1 MTDYDF
7 PKAPEIEEAWRVAH
21 RSLEGIAPPGFGFAR
36 EKDLLVTEVISQFPQ
51 MVREAQIASAAQ
63 IGPLIS
69 WEGPPREKDWDLVIS
84 GIDLDGGD
92 PDFGLVE
99 LSESAFEGPGGDW
112 DGSALHRAALAYRRE
127 GHWDFAPGEAGVWLL
142 TLAPVSAA
150 GFGDK
155 PWHCTGHLAGF
166 VILYDR
172 DKDGS
177 YESVGH
183 IWTASAWR

>member
-1 MTDYDF
+1 VTDYDF

-112 DGSALHRAALAYRRE
+112 MEARCIVRPWPTGGNATGTSRRARRE
-127 GHWDFAPGEAGVWLL
+127 SG
-142 TLAPVSAA
+142 
-150 GFGDK
+150 
-155 PWHCTGHLAGF
+155 C
-166 VILYDR
+166 
-172 DKDGS
+172 
-177 YESVGH
+177 
-183 IWTASAWR
+183 